1 MSNEELKEALINR
14 RPIIAC
20 IPSMGEIEYAY
31 VSRSSIAGMNVAAS
45 TLAPKLWINAYI
57 R

>member
-14 RPIIAC
+14 RPIIAR

-31 VSRSSIAGMNVAAS
+31 VSRTSIAGMNGAAS